1 MKHIFFYG
9 LIIFALSCSNGSST
23 KAVEDLAYKQV
34 DATMV
39 HSAQTTSQATSD
51 QATSP
56 LSYIYV
62 NAPNGLSCR
71 KAPDIKAEKIGKFDL
86 GARLGLLER
95 TNIPFQVVDQ
105 GELVKGEWIKVCF
118 SDYTWKVD
126 NKPLSGYV
134 FSGFTVDSL
143 EADHLKLPK
152 YFGSN
157 ITLVDFIEPQE
168 LQLSFKP
175 IDAKTFDNLP
185 AFDNDIIIPDTTKT
199 IEEFKGGTF
208 IVETDKSNLK
218 FPCGPHFRRPCYVYQ
233 GFLPA
238 INCFLIGQFGEAV
251 YSSFLLDKNN
261 EAVFHLL
268 AEQDGGSPPP
278 SISPNNKYMAT
289 FESIDAYDAEQY
301 YESRTIITIYD
312 IQGIKNLTDIQA
324 TYSYANKEWE
334 IWDYKWIDDES
345 FALKIF
351 EEGRQDQ
358 NGMRVPVKSRYLK
371 ATIIKGG

>member
-1 MKHIFFYG
+1 MKHILFYG
-9 LIIFALSCSNGSST
+9 IIIFALSCSNNSAT
-23 KAVEDLAYKQV
+23 KAAEDSASKQV
-34 DATMV
+34 DTTQEVKPAK
-39 HSAQTTSQATSD
+39 TTSQATSN
-51 QATSP
+51 QAPLP
-56 LSYIYV
+56 LSYVYV
-62 NAPNGLSCR
+62 NAPNGLTCR
-71 KAPDIKAEKIGKFDL
+71 EAPDIKAEKIGKFDL
-86 GARLGLLER
+86 GARLGLLEK

-105 GELVKGEWIKVCF
+105 GELLKGEWIKVRF
-118 SDYTWKVD
+118 ADYTWQD
-126 NKPLSGYV
+126 PYKPLSGYV

-143 EADHLKLPK
+143 EADHLKLPQ
-152 YFGSN
+152 YFGSD
-157 ITLVDFIEPQE
+157 ITLVDFIEPQKLE
-168 LQLSFKP
+168 LSFKP

-185 AFDNDIIIPDTTKT
+185 AFDNDIIIPDTTKA
-199 IEEFKGGTF
+199 IEEFKGGSF

-268 AEQDGGSPPP
+268 AEQDGGAPPP

-301 YESRTIITIYD
+301 YESRTIITLYD
-312 IQGIKNLTDIQA
+312 IQGLKNLSDIQA

-358 NGMRVPVKSRYLK
+358 NGMRIPVKCSYLK
-371 ATIIKGG
+371 ATIVE